1 MARNRNTGNSKKVT
15 NEKKQH
21 SVPQAQLSSEEK
33 PLFELFNGVIK
44 YIEGNLK
51 AITWLATIAVAI
63 MAAGL
68 KFIWYALD
76 AGKLSYWKID
86 YSAIGNMNENT
97 LYNIFLTLSFSA
109 VVIFFMLMP
118 YTVLK
123 LKWRRK
129 KKIIYFVVLYIGVAT
144 VFFVGLKAWKFIE
157 NFAWIGFLVYLF
169 VVSICYV
176 RGCGI
181 CNINMD
187 CRTEYICVRD
197 GIFYREVKDRISSC
211 R

>member
-76 AGKLSYWKID
+76 AGKLSYWKI
-86 YSAIGNMNENT
+86 
-97 LYNIFLTLSFSA
+97 
-109 VVIFFMLMP
+109 
-118 YTVLK
+118 
-123 LKWRRK
+123 
-129 KKIIYFVVLYIGVAT
+129 
-144 VFFVGLKAWKFIE
+144 
-157 NFAWIGFLVYLF
+157 
-169 VVSICYV
+169 
-176 RGCGI
+176 
-181 CNINMD
+181 
-187 CRTEYICVRD
+187 
-197 GIFYREVKDRISSC
+197 SSC

>member
-123 LKWRRK
+123 LKWSRK
-129 KKIIYFVVLYIGVAT
+129 KKIICFVVLYFVVAL